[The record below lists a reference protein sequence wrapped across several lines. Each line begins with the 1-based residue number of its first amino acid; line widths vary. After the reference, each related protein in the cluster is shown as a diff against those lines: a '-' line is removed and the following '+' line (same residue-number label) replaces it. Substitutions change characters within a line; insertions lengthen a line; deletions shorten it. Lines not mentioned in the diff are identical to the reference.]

1 MTESSQAPPQRRGL
15 WSQATA
21 AAARTPDRRNRYVD
35 FLRAVS
41 ILAVILGHWIGA
53 APFVTGGELNLGLV
67 IEYQP
72 WSRWLT
78 WGFQVMPV
86 FFLVGGYSNGVS
98 WEAAL
103 RDGRGYGE
111 WLNAR
116 LQRLI
121 GPVLPLLF
129 LWVVLGAG
137 AHQIGVDPE
146 LIKSGSQ
153 MALIPIWFLAVY
165 VMVVVLAPVTHAA
178 WRRFGLASF
187 WALVLAAV
195 VDDILFFVA
204 GLRGFGWLNYG
215 FIWLAVH
222 QLGYAWHGGK
232 LHGPRKAILWA
243 LGGMTLLLGLVF
255 FGPYPVSMVSVPG
268 EALSNSLPPK
278 LPMLALGLWQCGL
291 FLTMEGPL
299 RRWLQRAKP
308 WTGTVL
314 INGMIMTI
322 YLWHLTA
329 ATLVMGVA
337 LLLGDIGLSVLPGSG
352 LWWALRPAWMA
363 VYLVALIPLVLLFGR
378 FEGARRG
385 VAAVAPWRL
394 VLGAAMVC
402 GGLALLALN
411 GIGGTGWFGLSVTVL
426 FLPIA
431 GAFLAGVLPT
441 GRPPKV
447 T

>member
-1 MTESSQAPPQRRGL
+1 
-15 WSQATA
+15 
-21 AAARTPDRRNRYVD
+21 VD

-41 ILAVILGHWIGA
+41 ILAVIVGHWIVA
-53 APFVTGGELNLGLV
+53 APYVTGGELNLGSML
-67 IEYQP
+67 EYQS
-72 WSRWLT
+72 WTRWLT

-98 WEAAL
+98 WAAAR

-121 GPVLPLLF
+121 GPVMPLLF

-137 AHQIGVDPE
+137 AHQMGIDPE
-146 LIKSGSQ
+146 LIKGGSQ

-165 VMVVVLAPVTHAA
+165 VMVVALVPATHAA
-178 WRRFGLASF
+178 WRRFGFASF
-187 WALVLAAV
+187 WALVLAAA

-204 GLRGFGWLNYG
+204 DLRGLGWFNYG

-222 QLGYAWHGGK
+222 QLGYAWHSGK
-232 LHGPRKAILWA
+232 LHGPRKAIPWA
-243 LGGMTLLLGLVF
+243 LGGMTLLLGLVT
-255 FGPYPVSMVSVPG
+255 FGPYPVSMVSVAG
-268 EALSNSLPPK
+268 EAVSNSLPPK

-291 FLTMEGPL
+291 FLTLEAPF
-299 RRWLQRAKP
+299 RRWLERAWP

-314 INGMIMTI
+314 VNGMIMTI

-329 ATLVMGVA
+329 ATLVLGMA
-337 LLLGDIGLSVLPGSG
+337 LLLGDLGLTAYPGSG
-352 LWWALRPAWMA
+352 TWWALRPAWVA
-363 VYLVALIPLVLLFGR
+363 VYLIALTPLVLLFGR
-378 FEGARRG
+378 FEGARAG

-394 VLGAAMVC
+394 VLGAVLVC
-402 GGLALLALN
+402 GGLALLALD
-411 GIGGTGWFGLSVTVL
+411 GIGGSGWLGLRVGVL
-426 FLPIA
+426 ILPIA

-441 GRPPKV
+441 SIPSTRSG
-447 T
+447 